1 MNKAKGPAW
10 PSAMIKAVEKAV
22 EALPSDQQIKEGT
35 AAIDS
40 LISFLQ
46 KLREVLNAQPTQ
58 EVRQDVLKATALL
71 ASFLTSY
78 NAKTLLSAK
87 STNVKSSVSTS
98 EDAARLFKELD
109 ALSIGE
115 IQGRLLDKSLYS
127 SNDLKS
133 LAKYLGIGID
143 KNFRREDIADTIF
156 KRGFANP
163 RGYSSIGGSAS
174 QRVQAEV
181 KERTSKPSVDEKR
194 EQSK

>member
-1 MNKAKGPAW
+1 MSRPKGPGW
-10 PSAMIKAVEKAV
+10 PGAMVKAVEKAV
-22 EALPSDQQIKEGT
+22 EALPSDQQIKESI

-46 KLREVLNAQPTQ
+46 KLREVLNEQPTQ
-58 EVRQDVLKATALL
+58 EVRQDVLKATAML
-71 ASFLTSY
+71 AGFLSSY

-87 STNVKSSVSTS
+87 PQNVKSSVRSS
-98 EDAARLFKELD
+98 EEAARLFKELD
-109 ALSIGE
+109 ALSLSE
-115 IQGRLLDKSLYS
+115 IQGRLLDRSLYS
-127 SNDLKS
+127 SNDLKC

-174 QRVQAEV
+174 QRVQAEM
-181 KERTSKPSVDEKR
+181 KERTAKPPVDEK
-194 EQSK
+194 